1 MEIKVTLTQLNT
13 PTHQGKVWW
22 DGVPSQKNKGKRGF
36 GMS

>member
-22 DGVPSQKNKGKRGF
+22 DGVPSVRKIKEKEVLA
-36 GMS
+36 